1 VIGRQRNRRGLVAI
15 VVSLTGVLSLSAG
28 SLPWD
33 RIGSPVA
40 ANSETA
46 GAAALLSG
54 VGSVA
59 GGTHSAGSAAAEGGH
74 QASGLSIQAGDAG
87 VTISQP
93 QLSGIK
99 KIQHIVMI
107 MQENRSFDHYFGTF
121 PGADGIPMHMQNG
134 TMVPIACVPTGMPPP
149 APACIKPYHD
159 KGTLDAGGPHHWN
172 DSIGDINGGAMDG
185 FIKEAMSAKHRHQCQ
200 TLTDPEC
207 TPGTKISDVMGYKDW
222 HEIPNYWKYAKQ
234 FVLQDKMF
242 EPVSSWSLP
251 AHLFMVSGWSA
262 KCPTHDPLSCT
273 NAPSQPYWQHNGLDP
288 KPIYAWTDLTYLLH
302 EHNVSWRYY
311 VADGTPPDCPHE
323 DLLCTPNSAQYP
335 YTPSIWN
342 PLPNFD
348 TVIANNQVKNIQ
360 YMKQFFNAAANGN
373 LPSVAWV
380 IPNGRNSEHGPAS
393 LISDGQAF
401 VTSVVNA
408 VMKSPNW
415 SSSAIF
421 ISWDDWGGFFDH
433 VVPPVVDGNGYG
445 IRVPGLVISPYAKT
459 GFIDD
464 QTLSFDAYLKFIED
478 VFLGGERIDP
488 ATDGRPDNR
497 PTVRETPPF
506 VSALEPFDLRKDF
519 DFTQAPRPPVIL
531 NPRPHA
537 IDWQRQYWRPWLS
550 KGSPG

>member
-1 VIGRQRNRRGLVAI
+1 MIGRQRNRRGLVAV

-33 RIGSPVA
+33 RTGSPVA
-40 ANSETA
+40 ADSEPA
-46 GAAALLSG
+46 DA
-54 VGSVA
+54 
-59 GGTHSAGSAAAEGGH
+59 
-74 QASGLSIQAGDAG
+74 ASGLSIQASDAG

-93 QLSGIK
+93 QLTGIK
-99 KIQHIVMI
+99 KIKHIVMI

-121 PGADGIPMHMQNG
+121 PGADGIPMRDG
-134 TMVPIACVPTGMPPP
+134 VPIACVPTGMAPP
-149 APACIKPYHD
+149 APACIRPYHD

-185 FIKEAMSAKHRHQCQ
+185 FIKEAMAAKHRHQCQ

-302 EHNVSWRYY
+302 KYNVTWRYY

-323 DLLCTPNSAQYP
+323 DFLCTPNSAQYP

-360 YMKQFFNAAANGN
+360 YMKQFFSAAANGN

-445 IRVPGLVISPYAKT
+445 IRVPGLVISPYAKQ
-459 GFIDD
+459 GYIDG

-478 VFLGGERIDP
+478 VFLGGSRIDP
-488 ATDGRPDNR
+488 QTDGRPDNR
-497 PTVRETPPF
+497 PTVREE
-506 VSALEPFDLRKDF
+506 VSILGDLKMDF
-519 DFTQAPRPPVIL
+519 DFTQAPRPPLIL

-537 IDWQRQYWRPWLS
+537 VDWQRQYWHPWLS
-550 KGSPG
+550 KGNPG